1 MITLSIPPALL
12 VIKVEEEEGVEGED
26 EDDEGDEAETR
37 KSHGLEG
44 DSDNKKKHRCDRCE
58 YSSNS
63 KSKLMEHSRQ
73 CVAVASLGRTAS
85 PCTGAFTPMRS
96 LSSARIATT
105 KPLIRS
111 L

>member
-44 DSDNKKKHRCDRCE
+44 DSDNKKKHRCDRC
-58 YSSNS
+58 
-63 KSKLMEHSRQ
+63 SKLMEQSRQ